1 MKVRDS
7 SIAFTATLLQP
18 AARKPGESWCFLV
31 LPKTVSDQMPR
42 RGRTSVHGTVNGIAF
57 QATLEPDGQLSHWLK
72 LDKAL
77 CKTAG
82 AKVGESVAVEL
93 APLKPEPEPRI
104 PAGFQ
109 AALDRS
115 PDALSTWHAT
125 TTLARVD
132 WIHWIES
139 AKQASTR
146 DKRIRDA
153 LSMLASGKR
162 RVCCFDHSGYY
173 AKSLCAPEAETD

>member
-72 LDKAL
+72 LDKAAL
-77 CKTAG
+77 RLEGAVSIRSDTRRFDSVSKRAG
-82 AKVGESVAVEL
+82 DHPWSPSALPGQR
-93 APLKPEPEPRI
+93 PRLLGGMEWTGVI
-104 PAGFQ
+104 
-109 AALDRS
+109 
-115 PDALSTWHAT
+115 
-125 TTLARVD
+125 
-132 WIHWIES
+132 
-139 AKQASTR
+139 
-146 DKRIRDA
+146 
-153 LSMLASGKR
+153 
-162 RVCCFDHSGYY
+162 
-173 AKSLCAPEAETD
+173 AE